1 MHIFFE
7 NKMNEY
13 SFKKQKGEIKLIQQ
27 IKKAAVLGSGV
38 MGSGIAAHLANI
50 GIPTLLL
57 DIAPRE
63 LTDAEKA
70 KGLTLENKE
79 VRNRI
84 SEANRQKLLKQKPA
98 PLTSKKNI
106 ALIEAGNF
114 EDDMERLKD
123 VDWIIEVVVENLS
136 IKKQVFEKVDQHRKP
151 GSIVSSNTSGISVEA
166 MSEGRSEDFQKH
178 FLGTHFFNP
187 PRYLKLLEVIPT
199 KNTSSEV
206 LSFMKQFGEDVL
218 GKGVVEAKD
227 TPNFIANRIGTYGLL
242 VTVQEMLKGG
252 YSVGEVDSITGPLIG
267 RPKSATFRTLD
278 VVGLDTFIHVANNVY
293 EQVGGKEKEVF
304 EVPDFMKVMQEKGW
318 LGSKTGQGFFLKKGK
333 EILEL
338 NPETLEYGPRQ
349 KLKTA
354 ATELAKQEKGT
365 AGKLKALVYSD
376 DRSGQLLW
384 NILSPALLYSAQLH
398 GEIADDVTAIDRAMK
413 WGFGWE
419 LGPFETWDAIGVEKS
434 VRKMEEAGEEVPA
447 WVKEMLEKGINSFYK
462 EEEGQKY
469 FYHNGEYRLIEENP
483 KVINLKQLKKQKGVI
498 KKNTGASLVDI
509 GDGVALL
516 EFHSQSN
523 AIGLD
528 IIQMINF
535 AVDEVEKNYKG
546 LVIGNQ
552 GKNFCVGANLGMILM
567 EAQDDNIYELDMVVR
582 HFQNAMMK
590 IKYSAKP
597 VVAAPFGMTLGGGA
611 EVCLPAAHIQASS
624 ETYMGLVEVG
634 VGLIP
639 GGSGN
644 KELYL
649 KHLENMPNGVEFD
662 LQKVANKVF
671 ESIAMAKVSTSG
683 EEARD
688 NNFLNLAD
696 GISVNGDHLLYDAK
710 QAVLALHEKGYKPPV
725 RNKVPVVGET
735 GYATL
740 LLGAQAMLYS
750 GYISEHDLKIAK
762 KLAYVIAG
770 GKVPYG
776 TEVDEQ
782 YLLDLEREAFLSLV
796 AEPKSQQ
803 RMQHM
808 LLKGKPLRN

>member
-1 MHIFFE
+1 M
-7 NKMNEY
+7 
-13 SFKKQKGEIKLIQQ
+13 IQQ

-57 DIAPRE
+57 DMVPRE
-63 LTDAEKA
+63 LNEAEKA
-70 KGLTLENKE
+70 KGLTLNDKA

-84 SEANRQKLLKQKPA
+84 SEAGRQKLLKQKPA
-98 PLTSKKNI
+98 PLTSKENL

-114 EDDMERLKD
+114 DDDMERLKD
-123 VDWIIEVVVENLS
+123 VDWVIEVVIENLD
-136 IKKQVFEKVDQHRKP
+136 IKKQVFEKVDRYRKP

-166 MSEGRSEDFQKH
+166 MSAGRSEDFQKH

-199 KNTSSEV
+199 KNTDGKV
-206 LSFMKQFGEDVL
+206 LAFMKQFGEDKL
-218 GKGVVEAKD
+218 GKVVVVAKD

-242 VTVQEMLKGG
+242 VTLQEMLGGG

-278 VVGLDTFIHVANNVY
+278 VVGLDTFVHVANNVY
-293 EQVGGKEKEVF
+293 EQVEGKEKEVF
-304 EVPDFMKVMQEKGW
+304 TVPDFMKEMLNKGW
-318 LGSKTGQGFFLKKGK
+318 LGSKSGQGFFLKQGK
-333 EILEL
+333 DILEL
-338 NPETLEYGPRQ
+338 DPNTLEYGPRK

-354 ATELAKQEKGT
+354 ATELSKQEKGT
-365 AGKLKALVYSD
+365 ANKMKALIYAD
-376 DRSGQLLW
+376 DRAGQLLW
-384 NILSPALLYSAQLH
+384 NILSPALLYSADLL
-398 GEIADDVTAIDRAMK
+398 GTIADDVVAIDQALK

-419 LGPFETWDAIGVEKS
+419 LGPFEIWDAIGVEKS
-434 VRKMEEAGEEVPA
+434 VKKMEDAGFEVPV
-447 WVKEMLEKGINSFYK
+447 WVKEMLDNGHSTFYK
-462 EEEGQKY
+462 EAEDGNL
-469 FYHNGEYRLIEENP
+469 FYYENGEYKQVVENP
-483 KVINLKQLKKQKGVI
+483 KNINLKRLKKQKGVI
-498 KKNTGASLVDI
+498 KKNSGASLIDL

-516 EFHSQSN
+516 EFHSKSN
-523 AIGLD
+523 ALGLD
-528 IIQMINF
+528 CIQMINYSI
-535 AVDEVEKNYKG
+535 DEVERNFKG

-552 GKNFCVGANLGMILM
+552 SKNFSVGANLAMILM

-582 HFQNAMMK
+582 QFQQAMMK
-590 IKYSAKP
+590 IKYSSKP
-597 VVAAPFGMTLGGGA
+597 TVAAPFGMTLGGGS
-611 EVCLPAAHIQASS
+611 EVCLPTAHIQASS

-639 GGSGN
+639 GGGGN

-649 KHLENMPNGVEFD
+649 KHLNSLPNGVEFD

-683 EEARD
+683 EEARK
-688 NNFLNLAD
+688 NNYLNAAD
-696 GISVNGDHLLYDAK
+696 GISVNGDHLLFDAK
-710 QAVLALHEKGYKPPV
+710 QAVLALYEKGYKPPI
-725 RNKVPVVGET
+725 RKKVPVVGET
-735 GYATL
+735 GLATL

-770 GKVPYG
+770 GKVPFG

-782 YLLDLEREAFLSLV
+782 YLLDLEREAFLSLL
-796 AEPKSQQ
+796 AEPKTLQ

-808 LLKGKPLRN
+808 LVKGKPLRN

>member
-1 MHIFFE
+1 MSVHSKVI
-7 NKMNEY
+7 
-13 SFKKQKGEIKLIQQ
+13 KGEINLIQR

-57 DIAPRE
+57 DIVPRE
-63 LTDAEKA
+63 LTEEEKV
-70 KGLTLENKE
+70 KGLTLEDKQ

-84 SEANRQKLLKQKPA
+84 SATALQKLLKQKPA
-98 PLTSKKNI
+98 PLTSKKNL
-106 ALIEAGNF
+106 ALIEAGNLQ
-114 EDDMERLKD
+114 DDMQRLSE

-136 IKKQVFEKVDQHRKP
+136 VKKQVFEKVDQYRKP
-151 GSIVSSNTSGISVEA
+151 GSIISSNTSGISVEA
-166 MSEGRSEDFQKH
+166 MAEGRSVDFQKH

-199 KNTSSEV
+199 QHTSKET
-206 LSFMKQFGEDVL
+206 LSFIKEFGEDVL
-218 GKGVVEAKD
+218 GKGVVVAKD

-252 YSVGEVDSITGPLIG
+252 YSVGEVDSVTGPLIG

-278 VVGLDTFIHVANNVY
+278 VVGLDTFAHVAKNVY
-293 EQVGGKEKEVF
+293 DQVHGAEKEVF
-304 EVPDFMKVMQEKGW
+304 EVPTFLKQMLDKGW
-318 LGSKTGQGFFLKKGK
+318 LGSKSGQGFFLKQGK
-333 EILEL
+333 DILEL
-338 NPETLEYGPRQ
+338 DPLSLEYGPRK
-349 KLKTA
+349 KLKTTS
-354 ATELAKQEKGT
+354 TELSKQEKGL
-365 AGKLKALVYSD
+365 ANKMKALVYAD
-376 DRSGQLLW
+376 DRAGQLLW
-384 NILSPALLYSAQLH
+384 NILSPVLVYSAQLL
-398 GEIADDVTAIDRAMK
+398 GTIADDIVAIDRAMK

-419 LGPFETWDAIGVEKS
+419 MGPFEIWDAIDLKKS
-434 VRKMEEAGEEVPA
+434 INKMESVPS
-447 WVKEMLEKGINSFYK
+447 WIHEMLENGHESFYK
-462 EEEGQKY
+462 EEAGKLY
-469 FYHNGEYRLIEENP
+469 FYQNGEYLPVVENS
-483 KVINLKQLKKQKGVI
+483 KVINLKSIKKEKGVI
-498 KKNTGASLVDI
+498 KKNSGASLVDI

-516 EFHSQSN
+516 EFTSPNN

-552 GKNFCVGANLGMILM
+552 GKNFCVGANLAMILM
-567 EAQDDNIYELDMVVR
+567 EAQDDNFFELDMVV
-582 HFQNAMMK
+582 HQFQQAMMK
-590 IKYSAKP
+590 IKYSPKP
-597 VVAAPFGMTLGGGA
+597 VVAATFGMTLGGGS
-611 EVCLPAAHIQASS
+611 EVSLPAARIQASS

-639 GGSGN
+639 GGGGN

-662 LQKVANKVF
+662 LQKVAIKVF
-671 ESIAMAKVSTSG
+671 ETIAMAKVSTSAD
-683 EEARD
+683 EASE
-688 NNFLNLAD
+688 NNFLNSHD
-696 GISVNGDHLLYDAK
+696 GISVNGDHLLHDAK
-710 QAVLALHEKGYKPPV
+710 QVVLALHDKGYKPPV
-725 RNKVPVVGET
+725 RKKVPVVGET

-740 LLGAQAMLYS
+740 ALGAETMFLS

-782 YLLDLEREAFLSLV
+782 YLLNLEKEAFLSLL
-796 AEPKSQQ
+796 AEPKTQA

-808 LLKGKPLRN
+808 LIKGKPLRN

>member
-1 MHIFFE
+1 M
-7 NKMNEY
+7 
-13 SFKKQKGEIKLIQQ
+13 IQQ

-70 KGLTLENKE
+70 KGLTLEDKA

-84 SEANRQKLLKQKPA
+84 SEGNRQKLLKQKPA
-98 PLTSKKNI
+98 PLTSKNNI
-106 ALIEAGNF
+106 ALVEAGNF
-114 EDDMERLKD
+114 EDDMELLKD
-123 VDWIIEVVVENLS
+123 VDWIIEVVVENLA
-136 IKKQVFEKVDQHRKP
+136 IKKQVFEKVDQSRKP

-252 YSVGEVDSITGPLIG
+252 YSIGEVDSITGPLIG

-293 EQVGGKEKEVF
+293 DQVDGKEKEVF

-318 LGSKTGQGFFLKKGK
+318 LGSKSGQGFFLKKGK

-338 NPETLEYGPRQ
+338 NPESLEYGPRK

-354 ATELAKQEKGT
+354 STELSKQEKGT
-365 AGKLKALVYSD
+365 PGKLKALVYSD
-376 DRSGQLLW
+376 DRAGQLLW
-384 NILSPALLYSAQLH
+384 NILSPALLYSAQLL
-398 GEIADDVTAIDRAMK
+398 GEIADDVTAIDKAMK

-419 LGPFETWDAIGVEKS
+419 LGPFETWDAIGVGKS
-434 VRKMEEAGEEVPA
+434 VQKMEDAGEEVPA
-447 WVKEMLEKGINSFYK
+447 WVKDMLEKGFDSFYK
-462 EEEGQKY
+462 EEEGKQY
-469 FYHNGEYRLIEENP
+469 YYHNGEYRLIEENP
-483 KVINLKQLKKQKGVI
+483 KAINLKQIKKQKGVI
-498 KKNTGASLVDI
+498 KKNTGASLIDL

-582 HFQNAMMK
+582 QFQNAMMK

-644 KELYL
+644 KELYI
-649 KHLENMPNGVEFD
+649 KHLKNMPNGVEFD

-710 QAVLALHEKGYKPPV
+710 QAVLALHKKGYKPPV
-725 RNKVPVVGET
+725 RKKVPVVGET

>member
-1 MHIFFE
+1 M
-7 NKMNEY
+7 
-13 SFKKQKGEIKLIQQ
+13 IQQ

-70 KGLTLENKE
+70 KGLTLEDKA

-84 SEANRQKLLKQKPA
+84 SEGNRQKLLKQKPA

-123 VDWIIEVVVENLS
+123 VDWIIEVVVENLA
-136 IKKQVFEKVDQHRKP
+136 IKKQVFEKVDQFRKP

-166 MSEGRSEDFQKH
+166 MSEGRSEDFQKN

-199 KNTSSEV
+199 KKTSSEV

-252 YSVGEVDSITGPLIG
+252 YSIGEVDSITGPLIG

-293 EQVGGKEKEVF
+293 DQVDGKEKDVF
-304 EVPDFMKVMQEKGW
+304 EVPGFMKVMQEKGW
-318 LGSKTGQGFFLKKGK
+318 LGSKSGQGFFLKKGK

-338 NPETLEYGPRQ
+338 NPESLEYGPRK

-354 ATELAKQEKGT
+354 STELSKQEKGT
-365 AGKLKALVYSD
+365 SGKLKALVYSD
-376 DRSGQLLW
+376 DRAGQLLW
-384 NILSPALLYSAQLH
+384 NILSPALLYSAQLL
-398 GEIADDVTAIDRAMK
+398 GEIADEVTAIDKAMK

-419 LGPFETWDAIGVEKS
+419 MGPFETWDAIGVGKS
-434 VRKMEEAGEEVPA
+434 VQKMEDAGEEVPA
-447 WVKEMLEKGINSFYK
+447 WVKDMLEKGFDSFYK
-462 EEEGQKY
+462 EEEGKQY

-483 KVINLKQLKKQKGVI
+483 KAINLKQLKKQKGVI
-498 KKNTGASLVDI
+498 KKNTGASMIDLA
-509 GDGVALL
+509 DGVALL

-582 HFQNAMMK
+582 QFQNAMMK

-649 KHLENMPNGVEFD
+649 KHLESMPNGVDFD

-710 QAVLALHEKGYKPPV
+710 QAVLALHDKGYKPPV
-725 RNKVPVVGET
+725 RKKVPVVGET

>member
-1 MHIFFE
+1 M
-7 NKMNEY
+7 
-13 SFKKQKGEIKLIQQ
+13 IQQ

-70 KGLTLENKE
+70 KGLTLEDKA

-84 SEANRQKLLKQKPA
+84 SEGNRQKLLKQKPA
-98 PLTSKKNI
+98 PLTSKNNI
-106 ALIEAGNF
+106 ALVEAGNF
-114 EDDMERLKD
+114 EDDMERLKE
-123 VDWIIEVVVENLS
+123 VDWIIEVVVENLA
-136 IKKQVFEKVDQHRKP
+136 IKKQVFEKVDQSRKP

-252 YSVGEVDSITGPLIG
+252 YSIGEVDSITGPLIG

-293 EQVGGKEKEVF
+293 DQVDGKEKEVF
-304 EVPDFMKVMQEKGW
+304 EVPGFMKVMQEKGW
-318 LGSKTGQGFFLKKGK
+318 LGSKSGQGFFLKKGK

-338 NPETLEYGPRQ
+338 NPESLEYGPRK

-354 ATELAKQEKGT
+354 STELSKQEKGT
-365 AGKLKALVYSD
+365 PGKLKALVYSD
-376 DRSGQLLW
+376 DRAGQLLW
-384 NILSPALLYSAQLH
+384 NILSPALLYSAQLL
-398 GEIADDVTAIDRAMK
+398 GEIADDVTAIDKAMK

-419 LGPFETWDAIGVEKS
+419 LGPFETWDAIGVGKS
-434 VRKMEEAGEEVPA
+434 VQKMEDAGEEVPA
-447 WVKEMLEKGINSFYK
+447 WVKDMLEKGFDSFYK
-462 EEEGQKY
+462 EENGKQY

-483 KVINLKQLKKQKGVI
+483 KAINLKQIKKQKGVI
-498 KKNTGASLVDI
+498 KKNTGASLIDL

-582 HFQNAMMK
+582 QFQNAMMK

-644 KELYL
+644 KELYI
-649 KHLENMPNGVEFD
+649 KHLKNMPNGVEFD

-710 QAVLALHEKGYKPPV
+710 QAVLALHKKGYKPPV
-725 RNKVPVVGET
+725 RKKVPVVGET

>member
-1 MHIFFE
+1 M
-7 NKMNEY
+7 
-13 SFKKQKGEIKLIQQ
+13 QQ

-70 KGLTLENKE
+70 KGLTLENNE

-84 SEANRQKLLKQKPA
+84 SEGNRQKLLKQKPA

-293 EQVGGKEKEVF
+293 DQVGGKEKEVF
-304 EVPDFMKVMQEKGW
+304 EVPGFMKVMQEKGW

-354 ATELAKQEKGT
+354 STELAKQEKGT

-710 QAVLALHEKGYKPPV
+710 QAVLALHKKGYKPPV
-725 RNKVPVVGET
+725 RKKVPVVGET

>member
-1 MHIFFE
+1 M
-7 NKMNEY
+7 
-13 SFKKQKGEIKLIQQ
+13 QQ

-70 KGLTLENKE
+70 KGLTLENKA

-84 SEANRQKLLKQKPA
+84 SEGNRQKLLKQKPA

-136 IKKQVFEKVDQHRKP
+136 IKKQIFEKVDQHRKP

-187 PRYLKLLEVIPT
+187 PRYLKLLEVIPA
-199 KNTSSEV
+199 KKTSSEV

-293 EQVGGKEKEVF
+293 DQVVGKEKEVF
-304 EVPDFMKVMQEKGW
+304 EVPDFMRVMQEKGW

-354 ATELAKQEKGT
+354 STELAKQEKGT

-447 WVKEMLEKGINSFYK
+447 WVKEMLEKGFNSFYK

-535 AVDEVEKNYKG
+535 AVDEVEQNYKG

-590 IKYSAKP
+590 IKYSSKP

-649 KHLENMPNGVEFD
+649 KHLESMPNGVEFD

-725 RNKVPVVGET
+725 RKKVPVVGET